1 MEFNSKLHNEA
12 RQRTITFPSSR
23 LPPAAGFLLGEVKN
37 PICSHRPVLVGCPV
51 LAAPR
56 GACFPPQAL
65 AVVWDKGMHSSQL
78 WHQLLPCSQQRGASQ
93 SLKASSL
100 PGVSAA
106 LKGKV
111 TKILLFSQHILPG
124 VSSLAPPWALC
135 PAAHSHSVTAPATL
149 PIHPA
154 FCCLQPHLPRKNE
167 GDIFPITVLVLQCCS
182 ECTVLTS
189 SSKNNLNTDV
199 KAHLFILK
207 NIPVTLLLWCLCFL
221 KTNTPWHSIERT
233 NCLEVFRKQYV
244 LKIQKVTLIA
254 ILYSTWLRRG

>member
-1 MEFNSKLHNEA
+1 M
-12 RQRTITFPSSR
+12 
-23 LPPAAGFLLGEVKN
+23 
-37 PICSHRPVLVGCPV
+37 
-51 LAAPR
+51 
-56 GACFPPQAL
+56 FPPPSARGLPSARCSQRSL
-65 AVVWDKGMHSSQL
+65 LPSPGTCSGVRDKGMHSSQL

-167 GDIFPITVLVLQCCS
+167 GDIFPITLYPLY
-182 ECTVLTS
+182 LY
-189 SSKNNLNTDV
+189 
-199 KAHLFILK
+199 FPIYILI